1 MQVTNPVT
9 LINFIYFFK
18 KSLWLF
24 CIYWYFYLKKDLH
37 LTSYRYF
44 IVLFDSKIR
53 SFPDIFKK
61 RWFAKSAN
69 HRCGEG
75 GIFPLALLR
84 SRRAVALLLPPAARY
99 GGSNP
104 LNSCVEPQKKA
115 PCWVLLFGGER
126 GIWTLATILSYYS
139 LSRGAPSAS
148 WVFLR
153 IHVLYFIWRYPPLK
167 NWRRRWDSNP
177 RYLAVSLVFKT
188 SSLNPSDTSPRNLMH
203 TEYIKVIF
211 ECQPSHK
218 IILFFCFF
226 ALL

>member
-1 MQVTNPVT
+1 M
-9 LINFIYFFK
+9 
-18 KSLWLF
+18 
-24 CIYWYFYLKKDLH
+24 
-37 LTSYRYF
+37 R
-44 IVLFDSKIR
+44 R
-53 SFPDIFKK
+53 K
-61 RWFAKSAN
+61 RNLPACAAA
-69 HRCGEG
+69 
-75 GIFPLALLR
+75 LAA
-84 SRRAVALLLPPAARY
+84 RRGTPPAT
-99 GGSNP
+99 GSA
-104 LNSCVEPQKKA
+104 LRRFKSVEFMCRTTKKA
-115 PCWVLLFGGER
+115 PCWVLLFGGEAGTQYFAKKDDLQKVQIIDGGER

-203 TEYIKVIF
+203 TDYIKVIF

-226 ALL
+226 VLL